1 MKKYI
6 ILGSLI
12 TASVWYSCSS
22 ENAGKIKLSA
32 AELKADQDLLAQAQ
46 GVFKT
51 LPTVAENPK
60 NPISVEKVLLGRMLY
75 FDTRLSKTGNN
86 SCNSCHNLATFGV
99 DNKATSLG
107 DAGKNGDRN
116 SPTVFNAALHIAQFW
131 DGRAKDVEEQA
142 GGPILNP
149 VEMGLPDMKFCVD
162 KLAKVEAYQIAF
174 KAAFPNDKEAIT
186 YDNMTKAIGAFERKL
201 ITPSKFDDYLK
212 GNTEALSKE
221 EKVGM
226 TTFINSGCI
235 ACHSGALLG
244 GTQFMKFGLI
254 NDYHALTGSSTKDLG
269 KMALTKNE
277 ADKDIFKVPS
287 LRNITKTA
295 PYFHDGSVAEL
306 SKAIKVMGK
315 TQLNKDLTDVEVSS
329 IITFLDALTADIP
342 EEMKTAPKE
351 LAELK

>member
-6 ILGSLI
+6 FLGSLI

-149 VEMGLPDMKFCVD
+149 VEMGLPDKKFCVD
-162 KLAKVEAYQIAF
+162 KLAKVETYQIAF

-226 TTFINSGCI
+226 TTFINSGCT
-235 ACHSGALLG
+235 ACHNGALLG

-269 KMALTKNE
+269 KMALTKSE
-277 ADKDIFKVPS
+277 SDKDVFKVPS
-287 LRNITKTA
+287 LRNISKTA

-342 EEMKTAPKE
+342 EEMKRAPKE
-351 LAELK
+351 LAEMK

>member
-149 VEMGLPDMKFCVD
+149 VEMALPDKKFCVD
-162 KLAKVEAYQIAF
+162 KLSKVEGYQIAF

-212 GNTEALSKE
+212 GNIAALSKE
-221 EKVGM
+221 EKAGM
-226 TTFINSGCI
+226 TTFINSGCT

-269 KMALTKNE
+269 KMALSKNE
-277 ADKDIFKVPS
+277 TDKDVFKVPS
-287 LRNITKTA
+287 LRNISKTA

-329 IITFLDALTADIP
+329 IVTFLDALTADIP
-342 EEMKTAPKE
+342 EELKTAPKE